1 LKNTTSTGIDG
12 IPTAIMKKCE
22 ENIAPVLTKIIHQS
36 MREGVFPDSLEIS
49 KMIPIFKGGDA
60 RHVKNYRP
68 ISLLSVVS
76 KVFEKIVK
84 TRLINRLADSGILD
98 KYQYGFRSKSTTETA
113 LFDLMNLI
121 QSHTQQR
128 RKVGLTFYDFRP
140 SEYTNIDE
148 QNQQNRP

>member
-1 LKNTTSTGIDG
+1 
-12 IPTAIMKKCE
+12 
-22 ENIAPVLTKIIHQS
+22 
-36 MREGVFPDSLEIS
+36 MREGVFLDSLEIS
-49 KMIPIFKGGDA
+49 KIIPIFKGGDA
-60 RHVKNYRP
+60 GHVKNYRP
-68 ISLLSVVS
+68 ISLLSVDS

-84 TRLINRLADSGILD
+84 TRLINRLVDSGILD
-98 KYQYGFRSKSTTETA
+98 KYHYGFRSKSTTETA